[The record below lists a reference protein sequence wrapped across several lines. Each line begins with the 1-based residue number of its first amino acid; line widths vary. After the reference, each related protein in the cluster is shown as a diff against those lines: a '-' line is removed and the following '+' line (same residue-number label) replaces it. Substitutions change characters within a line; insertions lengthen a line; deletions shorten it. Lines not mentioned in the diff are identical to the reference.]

1 MKKITL
7 LFIVLF
13 YFGFLPQ
20 GIGQKRISGRSVSVQ
35 FSMVESPLT
44 PEGEG
49 SSLNNMILFRWH
61 LMQPGMLNWFP
72 AISKHY

>member
-20 GIGQKRISGRSVSVQ
+20 GIGQKRISGRSGICAVQ
-35 FSMVESPLT
+35 Y
-44 PEGEG
+44 G
-49 SSLNNMILFRWH
+49 
-61 LMQPGMLNWFP
+61 
-72 AISKHY
+72 